1 MKLIYMIT
9 NPKNKSGF
17 TLVETLVVI
26 NLGLLISVTAI
37 AIFVSGLKQIQSA
50 RNLTDLHSNAIFLSN
65 TINYWVKQGKNL
77 SLPSPNV
84 LEITL
89 PDSSFKMITRENN
102 NLTIDGSV
110 FNLNNIEV
118 TQLSFDKL
126 EKSVRISFT
135 LRMKKSGETF
145 SLKTTIS
152 QRNNL

>member
-1 MKLIYMIT
+1 MIT
-9 NPKNKSGF
+9 SLKNKSGF

-65 TINYWVKQGKNL
+65 TISYWVKQGKNL
-77 SLPSPNV
+77 SLPSPYV

-89 PDSSFKMITRENN
+89 PDSSSKIITRDEENN
-102 NLTIDGSV
+102 NLTIDSSV
-110 FNLNNIEV
+110 FNPDNIEV

-135 LRMKKSGETF
+135 LKMKESGETF

>member
-1 MKLIYMIT
+1 MIT

>member
-1 MKLIYMIT
+1 MIT

-152 QRNNL
+152 QR

>member
-77 SLPSPNV
+77 SLPSPDV

>member
-9 NPKNKSGF
+9 SPKNKSGF

-77 SLPSPNV
+77 SLPSPDV

-135 LRMKKSGETF
+135 LSMKESGETF

>member
-1 MKLIYMIT
+1 LKLIYMIT